1 MSLILARSHGS
12 RALAVFF
19 GTSALLHVL
28 ALVAIVVFGAMSKKP
43 YDLDKAVVKTR
54 LVKLGKQRDE
64 KLLPRIEQK
73 APPPP
78 PPEKGP
84 PVPAPEQK
92 TAPKPEPSEKSTP
105 KPSAADILKQFKAE
119 ETRPDLSDIINDR
132 LGEPS
137 DEGHEEGSKL
147 GIEITGRL
155 KAEYSDKVLAR
166 VKNNLSNPQT
176 LSEQE
181 RMFLSAVLALAI
193 GPDGELLSA
202 RIQTASGNDAF
213 DNAVLSA
220 AKKSA
225 PFPPPPIP
233 VRDFYADGV
242 GINVCPV
249 RCK

>member
-1 MSLILARSHGS
+1 LSLLSSRPYAS
-12 RALAVFF
+12 RAIAVFF
-19 GTSALLHVL
+19 GASALLHVL
-28 ALVAIVVFGAMSKKP
+28 ALAAIVVFGALNKKP

-64 KLLPRIEQK
+64 KLLPRLEQTK
-73 APPPP
+73 PPPP

-84 PVPAPEQK
+84 PIPAPEQK
-92 TAPKPEPSEKSTP
+92 TTPKPTPTEKSAP
-105 KPSAADILKQFKAE
+105 KPSAAEILKQFNAE
-119 ETRPDLSDIINDR
+119 ENRPNLTELINER
-132 LGEPS
+132 IGEPS

-147 GIEITGRL
+147 GVEITGRL

-202 RIQTASGNDAF
+202 RIQTPSGNDAF